1 MFKNNLY
8 IDELN
13 DIVNK
18 CNNTY
23 HITIKVKPIDVK
35 ISRYIDLD
43 VESNDKDPKSKVG
56 DHVRISKH
64 KKFL

>member
-1 MFKNNLY
+1 MY

-18 CNNTY
+18 WNNTY

>member
-1 MFKNNLY
+1 MY

-35 ISRYIDLD
+35 ISRYIYLD

>member
-1 MFKNNLY
+1 MY

-13 DIVNK
+13 DIVDK

-35 ISRYIDLD
+35 ISRYIDLY